1 MISTSI
7 AIMRGVDVST
17 SSETRRL
24 NLLKDINFRKY
35 ISEGTM
41 QTEHINGRI
50 NLALNYLYDL

>member
-7 AIMRGVDVST
+7 AIKRGVDVTT
-17 SSETRRL
+17 SNEARRL
-24 NLLKDINFRKY
+24 NLLKDTNFRKF